1 MSPHTLDA
9 LIDELQQVFKAVL
22 LQISHKLENNQK
34 EELRFY
40 CSDVIVTKGDTRAL
54 NILVSL
60 QDTGKVSWEDVCFL
74 KEGLRVIQK
83 N

>member
-40 CSDVIVTKGDTRAL
+40 CSDVLVTKGDTRAL
-54 NILVSL
+54 NI